1 LPTFA
6 DAGTLPDRRDGAAR
20 RLMETHYELY
30 IKQNGRW
37 ILEGN
42 FLSHQREEA
51 LDDAKQLIQ
60 QSHIES
66 VKVIREK
73 RNLDTGVN
81 LETTIYDSESKK
93 GQKTGRKNAAGENLQ
108 GDFDDH
114 DNDDGDDDFGGGD
127 DGYAGGF
134 EIDDDDDDYKG
145 ISRGR
150 KTRARQKIALSP
162 EVVVLTKGLVIVT
175 ASLAFAAI
183 VTWIVQS
190 SGF

>member
-1 LPTFA
+1 
-6 DAGTLPDRRDGAAR
+6 
-20 RLMETHYELY
+20 METHYELY

-81 LETTIYDSESKK
+81 LETTIYDSERKK
-93 GQKTGRKNAAGENLQ
+93 GQKTGRKNSAGEQLL
-108 GDFDDH
+108 GHLDLDD
-114 DNDDGDDDFGGGD
+114 DDDDDDGDNFGGGD

-134 EIDDDDDDYKG
+134 DVDDNDDDYKAASG
-145 ISRGR
+145 GR
-150 KTRARQKIALSP
+150 KTGTGQNAVLGP
-162 EVVVLTKGLVIVT
+162 EAVVLTKVLVIVI
-175 ASLAFAAI
+175 ASSAFAAI
-183 VTWIVQS
+183 VTWIVQRG
-190 SGF
+190 GF

>member
-1 LPTFA
+1 
-6 DAGTLPDRRDGAAR
+6 
-20 RLMETHYELY
+20 METHYELY

-81 LETTIYDSESKK
+81 VETTIYDSESKK
-93 GQKTGRKNAAGENLQ
+93 GQKTGRKNVAGEQLLGN
-108 GDFDDH
+108 FDDN
-114 DNDDGDDDFGGGD
+114 NDDDDDDDFGGRD

-134 EIDDDDDDYKG
+134 DIDDDDDDYKEV
-145 ISRGR
+145 SLGR
-150 KTRARQKIALSP
+150 KARAGQNAVLGP
-162 EVVVLTKGLVIVT
+162 EVVVLTKALVIVT

-183 VTWIVQS
+183 VTWTVTRV
-190 SGF
+190 GF